1 MSAEDIDI
9 ARLRSWIGREE
20 VVEEVIGPMPVR
32 MLAATLDHDDP
43 APRDGDPIP
52 PLSHWTQLIP
62 THRQSELAEDG
73 HARRGPFMPP
83 VPLPRRM
90 FAGGRTQ
97 FLKPLRIGEVARRT
111 GRVTELVAK
120 EGRSGRLVFASV
132 RQEIEGS
139 DGLAL
144 IEEQDI
150 VYREPPQAAAQA
162 SPTGGAPP
170 RTAEYSREYLPDDAM
185 LFRYSALI
193 FNAHRI
199 HYDRRYATE
208 VEHYPGLV
216 VHGQL
221 VATCLADL
229 AVREW
234 GRPLAHFSFRAL
246 APLFDASPF
255 TVAGAQRGD
264 TLDLWACDASGR
276 VTMTAEAA
284 FVPDGQSAAWRRG

>member
-1 MSAEDIDI
+1 LSEAIDI
-9 ARLRSWIGREE
+9 ERLRQWIGREE

-32 MLAATLDHDDP
+32 MLAAMLDHDDP
-43 APRDGDPIP
+43 APALGDPIP
-52 PLSHWTQLIP
+52 PLAHWTQLIP

-90 FAGGRTQ
+90 FAGGRTR
-97 FLKPLRIGEVARRT
+97 FLKPIRVGETARRT
-111 GRVTELVAK
+111 ARVTDLVAK
-120 EGRSGRLVFASV
+120 QGRSGRLVFASV
-132 RQEIEGS
+132 RQEIEGEN
-139 DGLAL
+139 GLAL
-144 IEEQDI
+144 VEEQDI
-150 VYREPPQAAAQA
+150 VYREQPRRAARRAAGQNAGQAQSTPQEGER
-162 SPTGGAPP
+162 S
-170 RTAEYSREYLPDDAM
+170 RTYLPDDAM

-208 VEHYPGLV
+208 IEHYPGLV

-234 GRPLAHFSFRAL
+234 GRPLADFSFRARL
-246 APLFDASPF
+246 PLFDGTPF
-255 TVAGAQRGD
+255 TVAGAQNGE
-264 TLDLWACDASGR
+264 TLTLWANNSSGK
-276 VTMTAEAA
+276 VAMTAEAT
-284 FVPDGQSAAWRRG
+284 FAAAGEGSG

>member
-1 MSAEDIDI
+1 MSAEEFDIE
-9 ARLRSWIGREE
+9 RLRSWIGREE

-62 THRQSELAEDG
+62 THRQSDLAEDG

-97 FLKPLRIGEVARRT
+97 FLKPLRVGEFARRT
-111 GRVTELVAK
+111 GRVTDLVAK

-150 VYREPPQAAAQA
+150 VYREPPQATGAGSQTGETPPRAAQH
-162 SPTGGAPP
+162 
-170 RTAEYSREYLPDDAM
+170 RRDYLPDDAM

-199 HYDRRYATE
+199 HYDRRYTTE

-234 GRPLAHFSFRAL
+234 GRPLASFSFRAQQ
-246 APLFDASPF
+246 PLFDGSPF
-255 TVAGAQRGD
+255 TVAGAQKGEA
-264 TLDLWACDASGR
+264 LDLWACDAEGR

-284 FVPDGQSAAWRRG
+284 FVPSDRSAAWRRD

>member
-1 MSAEDIDI
+1 MARTSKGSVLGDGGEV
-9 ARLRSWIGREE
+9 ARLRDWIGREE

-32 MLAATLDHDDP
+32 MLAALLDHDDP
-43 APRDGDPIP
+43 PPRDGDPIP

-62 THRQSELAEDG
+62 THRQSELAGDG

-97 FLKPLRIGEVARRT
+97 FIKPIRIGEFARRT
-111 GRVTELVAK
+111 GRVTDLVAK
-120 EGRSGRLVFASV
+120 QGRSGRLVFASV

-139 DGLAL
+139 NGLAL

-150 VYREPPQAAAQA
+150 VYREPPA
-162 SPTGGAPP
+162 PHAPP
-170 RTAEYSREYLPDDAM
+170 SAEPRSASREAERRRVYMPDDAM

-234 GRPLAHFSFRAL
+234 GRPLTSFSFRAQR
-246 APLFDASPF
+246 PLFDGSPF
-255 TVAGAQRGD
+255 TVAGAQDAER
-264 TLDLWACDASGR
+264 LDLWACDADGVVSM
-276 VTMTAEAA
+276 VAEATFA
-284 FVPDGQSAAWRRG
+284 

>member
-1 MSAEDIDI
+1 MSADDNDI
-9 ARLRSWIGREE
+9 ARLRAWIGREE
-20 VVEEVIGPMPVR
+20 VVEEIIAPMPVR
-32 MLAATLDHDDP
+32 MLAALLDHDDP
-43 APRDGDPIP
+43 PPQEGDQIP
-52 PLSHWTQLIP
+52 PLSHWTQLLA

-73 HARRGPFMPP
+73 HARRGDFMPP

-97 FLKPLRIGEVARRT
+97 FLKPIRVGEMARRT
-111 GRVTELVAK
+111 GRITDLVAK
-120 EGRSGRLVFASV
+120 QGRTGRLVFVSV
-132 RQEIEGS
+132 RQEIEGR

-144 IEEQDI
+144 VEEQDI
-150 VYREPPQAAAQA
+150 VYRDPPAPGTPAASGQR
-162 SPTGGAPP
+162 PAPRAP
-170 RTAEYSREYLPDDAM
+170 EHSRAYLPDDAM

-199 HYDRRYATE
+199 HYDRRYTTE

-234 GRPLAHFSFRAL
+234 GRPLASFRFRAL
-246 APLFDASPF
+246 APLFDGARF
-255 TVAGAQRGD
+255 TVAGAQEGESL
-264 TLDLWACDASGR
+264 TLWATNEADNVTMMADASFG
-276 VTMTAEAA
+276 
-284 FVPDGQSAAWRRG
+284 

>member
-1 MSAEDIDI
+1 MPGDDSDI
-9 ARLRSWIGREE
+9 ARLREWIGREE

-32 MLAATLDHDDP
+32 MLAALLDHDDP
-43 APRDGDPIP
+43 PPRQGDPIP

-83 VPLPRRM
+83 VLLPRRM
-90 FAGGRTQ
+90 FAGGCTQ
-97 FLKPLRIGEVARRT
+97 FLKPIKVGETARR
-111 GRVTELVAK
+111 RAQVTDLVAK
-120 EGRSGRLVFASV
+120 QGRSGRLVFVSV

-139 DGLAL
+139 EGLAL
-144 IEEQDI
+144 VEEQDI
-150 VYREPPQAAAQA
+150 VYREPPA
-162 SPTGGAPP
+162 PGAPAASGNQPVP
-170 RTAEYSREYLPDDAM
+170 REPERSRVYSPDDAM

-234 GRPLAHFSFRAL
+234 ERPLASFQFRAL
-246 APLFDASPF
+246 APLFDGDRF
-255 TVAGAQRGD
+255 TVAGAQKVEG
-264 TLDLWACDASGR
+264 LDLWACDASGN
-276 VTMTAEAA
+276 VTMAAEASFA
-284 FVPDGQSAAWRRG
+284 

>member
-1 MSAEDIDI
+1 MAGGDGDI
-9 ARLRSWIGREE
+9 AQLREWIGREE

-32 MLAATLDHDDP
+32 MLAALLDHDDP
-43 APRDGDPIP
+43 PPRDGQPIP
-52 PLSHWTQLIP
+52 PLAHWTQLSP

-97 FLKPLRIGEVARRT
+97 FLKPLRVGEAARRT
-111 GRVTELVAK
+111 GRVTDLVAK
-120 EGRSGRLVFASV
+120 QGRSGQLVFASV

-139 DGLAL
+139 EGLAL

-150 VYREPPQAAAQA
+150 VYREPPAPGTSASGETRAA
-162 SPTGGAPP
+162 P
-170 RTAEYSREYLPDDAM
+170 RRKAERSRVYLPDDAM

-229 AVREW
+229 AAREW
-234 GRPLAHFSFRAL
+234 GRPLASFSFRAQR
-246 APLFDASPF
+246 PLFDGSPF
-255 TVAGAQRGD
+255 TVAGTQDEER
-264 TLDLWACDASGR
+264 LDLWACDAEGA
-276 VTMTAEAA
+276 VTMVAKATFA
-284 FVPDGQSAAWRRG
+284 

>member
-1 MSAEDIDI
+1 LSAEEFDI

-20 VVEEVIGPMPVR
+20 IVEEVIGPMPVR

-43 APRDGDPIP
+43 APRKGDPIP
-52 PLSHWTQLIP
+52 PLSHWTQFIP
-62 THRQSELAEDG
+62 THRQSDLAEDG

-97 FLKPLRIGEVARRT
+97 FLQPLRVGEVARRT
-111 GRVTELVAK
+111 GRVTDLVTK
-120 EGRSGRLVFASV
+120 QGRSGRLVFASV
-132 RQEIEGS
+132 RQEIENRG
-139 DGLAL
+139 GLAL

-162 SPTGGAPP
+162 TQAVEAPQ
-170 RTAEYSREYLPDDAM
+170 RAAEHSREYLPDDAM

-234 GRPLAHFSFRAL
+234 GRPLASFSFRAL
-246 APLFDASPF
+246 QPLFDGSPF
-255 TVAGAQRGD
+255 LVAGAQNGEA
-264 TLDLWACDASGR
+264 LDLWACDAAGR

-284 FVPDGQSAAWRRG
+284 FVPGGQSAAWRRG

>member
-1 MSAEDIDI
+1 MPDPIDI
-9 ARLRSWIGREE
+9 AHLRQWIGREE

-32 MLAATLDHDDP
+32 MLAATLDRDDP
-43 APRDGDPIP
+43 PPAFGDPIP
-52 PLSHWTQLIP
+52 PLAHWTQLIP
-62 THRQSELAEDG
+62 THRHSELAEDG

-90 FAGGRTQ
+90 FAGGRTR
-97 FLKPLRIGEVARRT
+97 FLKPLRVGEVARRT
-111 GRVTELVAK
+111 GRVTDLVAK
-120 EGRSGRLVFASV
+120 QGRSGQLVFASV
-132 RQEIEGS
+132 RQEIEGE

-150 VYREPPQAAAQA
+150 VYREPPSATAAAP
-162 SPTGGAPP
+162 SVPSEAP
-170 RTAEYSREYLPDDAM
+170 REGKHSRRYLPDDAM

-208 VEHYPGLV
+208 VENYPGLV

-221 VATCLADL
+221 IATCLADL

-234 GRPLAHFSFRAL
+234 GRPLADFSFRAQL
-246 APLFDASPF
+246 PLFDGAPF
-255 TVAGAQRGD
+255 TVAGAERGEV
-264 TLDLWACDASGR
+264 LELWACDAAGK
-276 VTMTAEAA
+276 VTMTAEAS
-284 FVPDGQSAAWRRG
+284 FAAAGEGSG

>member
-1 MSAEDIDI
+1 MSDYDSDI
-9 ARLRSWIGREE
+9 ARLREWIGREE

-32 MLAATLDHDDP
+32 MLAALLDHDDP
-43 APRDGDPIP
+43 PPREGDPIP

-97 FLKPLRIGEVARRT
+97 FLKPIRVGEIARRT
-111 GRVTELVAK
+111 GRITDLVAK
-120 EGRSGRLVFASV
+120 QGRSGRLVFVSV

-139 DGLAL
+139 EGLAL
-144 IEEQDI
+144 IEEQNI
-150 VYREPPQAAAQA
+150 VYREPPE
-162 SPTGGAPP
+162 PGAPAASGERPAP
-170 RTAEYSREYLPDDAM
+170 REPEHSRVYLPGDAL

-208 VEHYPGLV
+208 AEHYPGLV

-229 AVREW
+229 AVRKW
-234 GRPLAHFSFRAL
+234 GRPLAGFQFRAL
-246 APLFDASPF
+246 APLFDGARF
-255 TVAGAQRGD
+255 TVAGTQKADG
-264 TLDLWACDASGR
+264 LDLWACDDLGN
-276 VTMTAEAA
+276 VTMVAEAP
-284 FVPDGQSAAWRRG
+284 FS